1 MTVDLEK
8 TESDG
13 QDTAEGAGEQESL
26 TLMQMIFSGLA
37 AGLGVQSSAN
47 RKRDFSRG
55 KASHFIVLGI
65 VFTVLFVIGMV
76 TFVQMVLSTAG

>member
-1 MTVDLEK
+1 MTVNLEK
-8 TESDG
+8 TESEKRDV
-13 QDTAEGAGEQESL
+13 DEGPDEQESL